1 MTTHAHRP
9 RRLRWPLLVTAL
21 ALLSLVCSGCFRSD
35 LDARIS
41 KDGTVR
47 GVFILAFSNEILRY
61 AGQDRADVVR
71 EVKAASQSLAPGV
84 RVEVVDDGSYVG
96 ERISFDAIAIED
108 FGTTIATLARSVG
121 PLGANVAQDFRLEK
135 TKTRWRF
142 FGTMDLSGDQFAITA
157 ADGADPS
164 LPARTFK
171 MSIRLT
177 FPGRVLA
184 RDKAAKVK
192 GRSITWTPKLGE
204 AMQMQAVAL
213 LA

>member
-1 MTTHAHRP
+1 MTTQAR
-9 RRLRWPLLVTAL
+9 RNVRLRTF
-21 ALLSLVCSGCFRSD
+21 ALLGSFLLLCSGCFRGD

-41 KDGTVR
+41 KSGMVR
-47 GVFILAFSNEILRY
+47 GVFVLAFSNEILRY
-61 AGQDRADVVR
+61 AGQDRASVVR
-71 EVKAASQSLAPGV
+71 EVKAAAQSLGPGV
-84 RVEVVDDGSYVG
+84 RVDVVDDGSYIG
-96 ERISFDAIAIED
+96 ERITFTDIPIED
-108 FGTTIATLARSVG
+108 FGTTVATLARSVG

-142 FGTMDLSGDQFAITA
+142 FGTMDLSGEQFEITA
-157 ADGADPS
+157 ADGADPT
-164 LPARTFK
+164 LAARTFR

-184 RDKAAKVK
+184 RDKHAKVK

-204 AMQMQAVAL
+204 ALQMQAVAL

>member
-1 MTTHAHRP
+1 MSTQAR
-9 RRLRWPLLVTAL
+9 RNSRLRLVALVASLLLVL
-21 ALLSLVCSGCFRSD
+21 GGCFRSD
-35 LDARIS
+35 LDARVS

-47 GVFILAFSNEILRY
+47 GVFVLAFSNEVLRY
-61 AGQDRADVVR
+61 AGQDRASIVR
-71 EVKAASQSLAPGV
+71 EVRAAAASVGTGV

-96 ERISFDAIAIED
+96 ERITFDGIPIED

-142 FGTMDLSGDQFAITA
+142 FGTMDLSDEQYAITVA
-157 ADGADPS
+157 EGRDPT

-171 MSIRLT
+171 MSIKIT

-184 RDKAAKVK
+184 RDKNAKVR

-204 AMQMQAVAL
+204 TTQMQAVAL
-213 LA
+213 LG